1 MRYIY
6 FGHKKQEKHKGVIC
20 VGFEQSQH
28 VFPAIKYSVAL
39 CSPKDNFSKKLARKI
54 IDGRMKKGK
63 YRTLHCDGEIET
75 VGRLIEHKKI
85 ISSNKE
91 IIEKIIEDYDYSLSH
106 PAINGH
112 LPRWAKSIR
121 GLIAQ

>member
-1 MRYIY
+1 MGISENTMRYIY
-6 FGHKKQEKHKGVIC
+6 FGHKKEGRHKGVIC
-20 VGFEQSQH
+20 VGFEQSRNI
-28 VFPAIKYSVAL
+28 PTIIKYSVAL

-54 IDGRMKKGK
+54 ITGRMAKGK
-63 YRTLHCDGEIET
+63 SREL
-75 VGRLIEHKKI
+75 LIR
-85 ISSNKE
+85 SSYGNKE